1 MKRKIFH
8 AALTVICAG
17 GLITGIVLAQQRPP
31 APPPPP
37 ASAQAGTAA
46 LMSFSDAFANVAGKV
61 KPSVVTVFSEKTVKM
76 PRFQWPFGG
85 GSGDQ
90 SSPFQY
96 FFGDE
101 DTPRPRQ
108 PQRDYKFKK
117 TGMGS
122 GVVLDK
128 EGHILTNNHVVDNT
142 DEIKVKFPDGGTF
155 DAEIVGTDSRSDI
168 AVLKLKGKVPKDLIP
183 AVIGDSETLRVGD
196 WVMAVGAPFGYE
208 QTVTVGIISAKG
220 RTQVDDDRDKYQ
232 DFLQT
237 DAAINPGNSGGP
249 LVNLHGEV
257 IGINTAIATSVGQ
270 FAGVGFAIPIN
281 MVKHIMRD
289 LLKNGHVTRGYLGVM
304 IQDLSPEL
312 AEQFKMDNGKGSIVT
327 QLGKDSPAGKSGI
340 KIGDV
345 IVKFNGKEITNT
357 RQLRNTVAD
366 TDPNSKVDLIVIR
379 DGKEKTINVTL
390 GSLPDE
396 DKTASRRGANGD
408 PENKSTDFGLS
419 VEPLTGD
426 KARQLGIDN
435 DSGVLVTS
443 VDNDSPADA
452 AHVQPGD
459 LIVEVNRVRVTNPD
473 EFHAEISKSKTKA
486 MLLVKNKDGTR
497 FAVLTA
503 K

>member
-1 MKRKIFH
+1 MKIKLLH
-8 AALTVICAG
+8 AALTTIGIG
-17 GLITGIVLAQQRPP
+17 GITTGILFAQQRPQP
-31 APPPPP
+31 PPPPP

-46 LMSFSDAFANVAGKV
+46 LMSFSDAFADVAGKV

-76 PRFQWPFGG
+76 PRMQWPFGG

-101 DTPRPRQ
+101 DNPRPRQ

-117 TGMGS
+117 SGMGS

-128 EGHILTNNHVVDNT
+128 EGHILTNNHVVDGT

-155 DAEIVGTDSRSDI
+155 DAEIVGTDARSDI

-183 AVIGDSETLRVGD
+183 AMIGDSDVLRVGD

-220 RTQVDDDRDKYQ
+220 RTQVEDDRDKYQ

-289 LLKNGHVTRGYLGVM
+289 LLKNGRVTRGYLGVM
-304 IQDLSPEL
+304 IQDVSPDL
-312 AEQFKMDNGKGSIVT
+312 AEQFKMDNSRGSVVT
-327 QLGKDSPAGKSGI
+327 QLGKDSPAAKSGI
-340 KIGDV
+340 KVGDV
-345 IVKFNGKEITNT
+345 IVRLSGKEISNT
-357 RQLRNTVAD
+357 RQLRNMVAD
-366 TDPNSKVDLIVIR
+366 IEPDSKVDVLVIR
-379 DGKEKTINVTL
+379 EGKEKTINVTV
-390 GSLPDE
+390 GSLPED
-396 DKTASRRGANGD
+396 DKTAARRSAAGD
-408 PENKSTDFGLS
+408 PESKSTDFGLS
-419 VEPLTGD
+419 VEPLSGD
-426 KARQLGIDN
+426 KARALGLDN
-435 DSGVLVTS
+435 EAGVLVTS
-443 VDNDSPADA
+443 VDNDSPAEA
-452 AHVQPGD
+452 AHIQPGD
-459 LIVEVNRVRVTNPD
+459 LIVEVNHMRVAKPE
-473 EFHAEISKSKTKA
+473 EFHDAIGKSKNKA
-486 MLLVKNKDGTR
+486 LLLVKNKDGTR